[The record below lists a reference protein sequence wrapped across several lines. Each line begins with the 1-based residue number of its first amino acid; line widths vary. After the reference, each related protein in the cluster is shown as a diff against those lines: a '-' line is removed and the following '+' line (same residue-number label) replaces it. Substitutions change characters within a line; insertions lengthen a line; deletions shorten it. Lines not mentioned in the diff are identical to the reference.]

1 MTGKRTHRGSVNT
14 PVIISM
20 SVRHRPASRL
30 WTRTSWGPTVGA
42 RTTRYET
49 RLGPS
54 TTTARMRE
62 NYPRGVSTTADLAA
76 RFSSVYTGA
85 LTDVLDR
92 HGLLQQ
98 TLPPELAPL
107 REGMR
112 LAGPVYPVLG
122 RPHPGHD
129 YDTSIR
135 LLLEMLGSVP
145 PEHVA
150 VYQSNDRACAHLGEL
165 SATSLASRGCAGAV
179 IDGGARDVDFILR
192 VGFPV
197 FTRYVTPQD
206 CVSHWELLGHGDVT
220 IVVGG
225 VRVAPGDWIVGD
237 RDGVVVVPGE
247 RVEDVLAE
255 AEEKVATENQIRE
268 AVRQGTLPLD
278 AYERHGTF

>member
-1 MTGKRTHRGSVNT
+1 
-14 PVIISM
+14 M
-20 SVRHRPASRL
+20 SATAEL
-30 WTRTSWGPTVGA
+30 A
-42 RTTRYET
+42 R
-49 RLGPS
+49 
-54 TTTARMRE
+54 
-62 NYPRGVSTTADLAA
+62 

-92 HGLLQQ
+92 HGCLQQ
-98 TLPPELAPL
+98 TLPPAIAALQP
-107 REGMR
+107 GMR
-112 LAGPVYPVLG
+112 LAGPVYPVIG

-192 VGFPV
+192 EGFPV
-197 FTRYVTPQD
+197 FSRYVTPQD
-206 CVSHWELLGHGDVT
+206 CVSRWELLAHGDVT

-247 RVEDVLAE
+247 RVEDVLGE